1 MFIFKNFINDYL
13 LTILFLNYNST
24 AKTILLTQ
32 CDKNVYIRFIFS
44 EWLPDKSYV
53 S

>member
-1 MFIFKNFINDYL
+1 MFIFKNFMNDHL
-13 LTILFLNYNST
+13 ILFLSSNST
-24 AKTILLTQ
+24 AKTILLIHS
-32 CDKNVYIRFIFS
+32 DKNVYIRFIFS